1 MSLIQALSTA
11 MSGLT
16 AAQAG
21 LAVTAGNIANA
32 NTPGYVT
39 KTALQVAT
47 TGGNAGDGVRVEAI
61 NRELDRFV
69 QQQLQTETSG
79 GAYADLRA
87 NFYQQLQQTYG
98 QPGSNASFDAL
109 FNGLTSAVQ
118 ALSTSPDSYSARAAV
133 LGAAQALAGQLNS
146 MTAGIQGLRGQA
158 DQGIAADV
166 QLANQAMAQIAE
178 ANRAIAAD
186 PSSDSAAAAL
196 ADQRD
201 QAIAQLAKLIDIRV
215 VTGNHN
221 QVSVFT
227 GSGYQLVGTE
237 ASQLAFTPS
246 GSVAATEQWSADPN
260 KRTLDTIRLISPS
273 GDTMDLLANG
283 AIRSGEL
290 AAYVGMRD
298 QTLVEA
304 QQQID
309 AFAAQ
314 LSRALSDRTTAGTPV
329 TSGAQSGFTVDTANL
344 LPGNTISLAFTDTTS
359 TPHKVAIVRVDDAGA
374 LPLPPSSDP
383 NTTVI
388 GVNFSAGMGSVVS
401 QLNAALGGQGL
412 QFSNPSGTVLQVLN
426 AGPGTTVTS
435 AAATG
440 TVTTLASGS
449 AQLPL
454 FTDGNAPFTGAI
466 TASGNQVTGFAGR
479 IAVNPAILADPSKLV
494 VFQTAPPTPSGDGTR
509 PNFIWNQLANA
520 LIDFPPPTGIGAA
533 NVPFQGTLGAFASQV
548 ISQQSQAAAGATSLK
563 QGQDIVVNALQQRF
577 QQTSGVD
584 IDTEMSQLIA
594 LQTTYGANARV
605 LTTVKQ
611 MMDILMQM

>member
-16 AAQAG
+16 AAQTG
-21 LAVTAGNIANA
+21 LTVTAGNIANA
-32 NTPGYVT
+32 GTPGYVA

-47 TGGNAGDGVRVEAI
+47 TGGNASDGVRIEAI

-69 QQQLQTETSG
+69 QQQLRTETSG
-79 GAYADLRA
+79 GAFADLRA
-87 NFYQQLQQTYG
+87 SFFQQLQQTYG

-109 FNGLTSAVQ
+109 FNGLTGAVQ
-118 ALSTSPDSYSARAAV
+118 ALSTSPDSSSARAAV
-133 LGAAQALAGQLNS
+133 LSSAQALAGQLNS
-146 MTAGIQGLRGQA
+146 MTAGIQSLRGQA

-166 QLANQAMAQIAE
+166 DLANRALAQIADV
-178 ANRAIAAD
+178 NRQIAAD
-186 PSSDSAAAAL
+186 PASDSAAAAL

-215 VTGNHN
+215 VTGDNN

-227 GSGYQLVGTE
+227 ASGYQLAGTQ
-237 ASQLAFTPS
+237 ASQLAFTPR
-246 GSVAATEQWSADPN
+246 GSVTASEQWSADPN
-260 KRTLDTIRLISPS
+260 QRTLDSIRLISPS
-273 GDTMDLLANG
+273 GDATDLLANG

-304 QQQID
+304 QQQVD
-309 AFAAQ
+309 GFAAQ
-314 LSRALSDRTTAGTPV
+314 LARALSDQTTPGTPV
-329 TSGAQSGFTVDTANL
+329 TSGGQSGFTLDTANL
-344 LPGNTISLAFTDTTS
+344 LPGNTISLAFTDATN
-359 TPHKVAIVRVDDAGA
+359 TPHNVTIVRVDDPGA
-374 LPLPPSSDP
+374 LPLPGSSDP

-388 GVNFSAGMGSVVS
+388 GVNFSGGMGAVVS
-401 QLNAALGGQGL
+401 QLNAALDSQGL

-435 AAATG
+435 AAATA

-449 AQLPL
+449 PQLPL

-466 TASGNQVTGFAGR
+466 TASGNQAIGFAGR
-479 IAVNPAILADPSKLV
+479 IAVNAAVLADPSKLV
-494 VFQTAPPTPSGDGTR
+494 MFQTAPPTPSGDATR
-509 PNFIWNQLANA
+509 PNFIWNQLAGA
-520 LIDFPPPTGIGAA
+520 LIDFPPSSGLGSA
-533 NVPFQGTLGAFASQV
+533 NVPFHGTLGAFASQV
-548 ISQQSQAAAGATSLK
+548 ISQQSQAANSADNLK
-563 QGQDIVVNALQQRF
+563 QGQDIIVNALQQRF
-577 QQTSGVD
+577 QRASGVD
-584 IDTEMSQLIA
+584 IDTEMSHLIA

-611 MMDILMQM
+611 MMDTLLQM